1 MQNPFYNKNFTF
13 AYLGITVIIM
23 TVYSVLV
30 YSTLHVSW
38 AVAVSESV
46 ISIALFAATGF
57 GIWYVVKY
65 NLSKTSLYEK
75 IFLFIISGIMVVLVW
90 FVFNMLLKSILIKVL
105 GNNPGF
111 IFKPLYLLSTGFFL
125 FTILILVYQIIILFN
140 KYAEKLK
147 SEEILKQNLAE
158 TKLNML
164 KAYINPHF
172 LFNSLNSINS
182 LIETD
187 NEKAREMII
196 NLSEYFRSILKH
208 KDQIFISFKEEYNS
222 TLTYFKIEQERFGN
236 KILFKD
242 DIEESS
248 YNSKIPVMILQ
259 PLFEN
264 IIKHAVSESLVA
276 IEVYFKS
283 YCDSE
288 YLYILLENTYESEFT
303 NKKKGTGL
311 GLSSTFDRLY
321 YIYNRRDLFQINKN
335 EKKFSVLLKIP
346 QKF

>member
-13 AYLGITVIIM
+13 SYLGITVIII

-30 YSTLHVSW
+30 YFTLHVSW

-46 ISIALFAATGF
+46 ISITLFAATGF

-65 NLSKTSLYEK
+65 NLSKTRLYEK

-90 FVFNMLLKSILIKVL
+90 FVFNMLFKSILIKLL

-111 IFKPLYLLSTGFFL
+111 IFNPLYHLSTGLFL

-147 SEEILKQNLAE
+147 SEEMLKQNLAE

-172 LFNSLNSINS
+172 LFNSLNSINF
-182 LIETD
+182 LIGTD

-208 KDQIFISFKEEYNS
+208 KDQIFINFKEEYIS
-222 TLTYFKIEQERFGN
+222 ALTYFKIEQERFGN

-283 YCDSE
+283 YCDNDC
-288 YLYILLENTYESEFT
+288 LYILLENTYESEFT
-303 NKKKGTGL
+303 NQKKGTGL